1 MAPAERPRR
10 VLVVEDEPRY
20 ARLLALLLERE
31 GYQVATA
38 ATAAVARDRV
48 VREPP
53 DLIVLDL
60 GLPDADG
67 LQLCRQLREIADTP
81 IIVLTARA
89 GLDDRVLALDLGAD
103 DYLTK
108 PFAPEELLARAR
120 AVLRRAGGERGG
132 SSPPVVRCGELEVDF
147 VRGTVTLG
155 GQELAL
161 SPTEYR
167 LLQLFVQEHDR
178 LLLPDEVLE
187 RVWGPGY
194 RGEHHLVRMYVSRLR
209 KKLGDH
215 AEHPRYIETRPGIG
229 YRFRCPPAPA

>member
-1 MAPAERPRR
+1 MVPGERPRR

-38 ATAAVARDRV
+38 SSAAAALEQAT
-48 VREPP
+48 REPP
-53 DLIVLDL
+53 DLVVLDL

-67 LQLCRQLREIADTP
+67 LQLCRQLREFSDLA

-108 PFAPEELLARAR
+108 PFAPEELLARTR
-120 AVLRRAGGERGG
+120 AVLRRTGSERAAPA
-132 SSPPVVRCGELEVDF
+132 PPVVRCGELEVDF

-155 GQELAL
+155 GRELAL

-167 LLQLFVQEHDR
+167 LLRLFVQESGR
-178 LLLPDEVLE
+178 LLVPDQVLE

-209 KKLGDH
+209 KKLGDSP
-215 AEHPRYIETRPGIG
+215 EQPRYIETRPGIG
-229 YRFRCPPAPA
+229 YRFRCPPA